1 MIRIEHNPSRKQ
13 LLLFGLLWLVF
24 FSFWGAAAWRDSGK
38 NWLALLLWSIA
49 LVIPVA
55 GIIRS
60 EVLRAVFVLASYITF
75 PIGWILSSVVLAVL
89 YYLVLTPIG
98 VLLRLTGYDP
108 MKRRFDRTA
117 KTYWLARNPDTEMER
132 YFKQF

>member
-13 LLLFGLLWLVF
+13 LALFGLLWLVF

-89 YYLVLTPIG
+89 YCPVLTPIG

-117 KTYWLARNPDTEMER
+117 KTYWLARNADTETER

>member
-1 MIRIEHNPSRKQ
+1 MPDDRMQSLPSNQK
-13 LLLFGLLWLVF
+13 
-24 FSFWGAAAWRDSGK
+24 AK
-38 NWLALLLWSIA
+38 NAL
-49 LVIPVA
+49 
-55 GIIRS
+55 
-60 EVLRAVFVLASYITF
+60 
-75 PIGWILSSVVLAVL
+75 IGWILSSVVLAVL

-117 KTYWLARNPDTEMER
+117 KTYWLPRNSDTETER